1 MSPNRIAE
9 IHNNKRAKKGYK
21 YYSDDGKVYIGLET
35 GRLQLYNPATTVQN
49 ITNTTVESTG
59 VQSVTG
65 LNTDNTDPAN
75 PVVQISVDGVTVTG
89 AGTPASPLVA
99 TPSTGGVTSVTDDGN
114 GVVTVDNTV
123 PTTPVIQFQ
132 GVNVDGVTI
141 TGDGTTGNPLIS
153 ATSGIKTALPFT
165 TDHISATGNQYLIGD
180 VVYYSGNVY
189 RCIANNDSII
199 PTSTLYW
206 TNLGAGYPLVQQPV
220 DWSSTSGNNQ
230 VLNKPTIVSSV
241 TDDGN
246 GVVTVD
252 NTIPT
257 APVIQ
262 FQGVNVDGLTITG
275 DGTSGNPL
283 QSPYNPP
290 TDGYYGAFSDYTDQF
305 AIAPNTAYVITLNT
319 TDLTNGVTV
328 VSNSRITFSATGIYN
343 IQFSAQFVNTEVIE
357 HDVTVWLR
365 KNGVDVPGSAGFVAV
380 VQKHGGLNGHSV
392 PAWNYLVDALAGD
405 YYELVWSTTDIDVYL
420 ATYAAAAPAPSIP
433 SMIVTAT
440 QQSGIIAGTGITA
453 LNTLT
458 ASVQT
463 MVTGTTGTDFNIS
476 SATSTH
482 TFNLPTAS
490 ATNRGALSSAD
501 WTAFNA
507 KPSIN
512 IVMAHIA
519 AY

>member
-1 MSPNRIAE
+1 MLNFSRPYYRKQPETQVQFQHLWKVMDDIQALGISGARDYNSILSLL
-9 IHNNKRAKKGYK
+9 NGY
-21 YYSDDGKVYIGLET
+21 
-35 GRLQLYNPATTVQN
+35 
-49 ITNTTVESTG
+49 

-65 LNTDNTDPAN
+65 P
-75 PVVQISVDGVTVTG
+75 I
-89 AGTPASPLVA
+89 
-99 TPSTGGVTSVTDDGN
+99 
-114 GVVTVDNTV
+114 VDNTN
-123 PTTPVIQFQ
+123 PQNPVLN
-132 GVNVDGVTI
+132 VAVDGVTI
-141 TGDGTTGNPLIS
+141 TGDGSVGNPLVAS
-153 ATSGIKTALPFT
+153 PG
-165 TDHISATGNQYLIGD
+165 G
-180 VVYYSGNVY
+180 
-189 RCIANNDSII
+189 
-199 PTSTLYW
+199 
-206 TNLGAGYPLVQQPV
+206 GAV
-220 DWSSTSGNNQ
+220 T
-230 VLNKPTIVSSV
+230 SV

-290 TDGYYGAFSDYTDQF
+290 TDGYYGAFSDFTDQF
-305 AIAPNTAYVITLNT
+305 AIAPNTAYVITLDT

-365 KNGVDVPGSAGFVAV
+365 YNGVDVPGSAGFVAV
-380 VQKHGGLNGHSV
+380 VAKHGGIDGHV
-392 PAWNYLVDALAGD
+392 IAAWNYVVQALAGD

-458 ASVQT
+458 ASVQA

-501 WTAFNA
+501 WTTFNA